1 MMKIKET
8 LDVLEHYNNSL
19 PKKGTIEQLNNAYLC
34 GIAMFLADISKS
46 LAIIA
51 DSSEVGKM
59 LIEQSREKEG
69 E

>member
-1 MMKIKET
+1 MMKIEET
-8 LDVLEHYNNSL
+8 LDVLEHYNNNM

-59 LIEQSREKEG
+59 LIQQSREEEG

>member
-8 LDVLEHYNNSL
+8 LDVIEQYNNNL
-19 PKKGTIEQLNNAYLC
+19 PKEGTIEQLKIVYLA
-34 GIAMFLADISKS
+34 GIATFLADISKS

>member
-8 LDVLEHYNNSL
+8 LDVLEHYNNNL
-19 PKKGTIEQLNNAYLC
+19 PKKGTIEQLNNAYLA

-59 LIEQSREKEG
+59 LIEQSREEEG

>member
-8 LDVLEHYNNSL
+8 LDVLEHYNNNL

-34 GIAMFLADISKS
+34 GIAIFLADISKS

-59 LIEQSREKEG
+59 LIEQSREEEG

>member
-8 LDVLEHYNNSL
+8 LDAIEHYNNNL
-19 PKKGTIEQLNNAYLC
+19 PKEGTIEQLNDVYLA

-59 LIEQSREKEG
+59 LIKQSQKEEG